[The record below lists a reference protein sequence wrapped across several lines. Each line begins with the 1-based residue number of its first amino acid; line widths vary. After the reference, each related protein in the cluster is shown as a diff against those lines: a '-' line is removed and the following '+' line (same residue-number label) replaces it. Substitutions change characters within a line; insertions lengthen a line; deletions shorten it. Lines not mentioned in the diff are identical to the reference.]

1 MRRALVLA
9 RRELRAY
16 FDSPIAYIFL
26 VVFLAL
32 SSYFFFFQIQGFFFV
47 GQATMRIYFEILPY
61 LLLLV
66 VPALTMRLWA
76 EERRAGTE
84 ELLLTFPL
92 RPLEVVAGKFLAA
105 FALVALTLLL
115 SLPLA
120 FTVASLGPL
129 DWGPVVGGLLGGAL
143 LGASYLAFGMFV
155 SSLTRNQIVAFILTL
170 VGLLVLV
177 TVGSTLVLA
186 RAPSALAPFLE
197 AVDLES
203 HFKAIARGV
212 PDLRDLFFYLSFIGF
227 FLYLNA
233 AALAWRR
240 WR

>member
-1 MRRALVLA
+1 MARSLVLA

-32 SSYFFFFQIQGFFFV
+32 SSYFFFFQIQGFFLV

-61 LLLLV
+61 LLLFV

-84 ELLLTFPL
+84 ELLLTFPV
-92 RPLEVVAGKFLAA
+92 RPFEVVAGKFLAA

-120 FTVASLGPL
+120 FQVAALGPL

-155 SSLTRNQIVAFILTL
+155 SSLTRNQIVAFIVTL
-170 VGLLVLV
+170 VGLLFFVS
-177 TVGSTLVLA
+177 VGSTLVLA
-186 RAPSALAPFLE
+186 RAPAGLAPFLE
-197 AVDLES
+197 ALDLET

-212 PDLRDLFFYLSFIGF
+212 LDLRDLFFYLTFIGF